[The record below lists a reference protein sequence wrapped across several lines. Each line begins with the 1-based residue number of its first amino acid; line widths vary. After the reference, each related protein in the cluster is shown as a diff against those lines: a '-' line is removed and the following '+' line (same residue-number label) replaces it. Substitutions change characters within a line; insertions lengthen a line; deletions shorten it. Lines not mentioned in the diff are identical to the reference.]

1 MKGQSTWSYRPFRP
15 ILWDVG
21 APYICRIVP
30 SPCGIHV
37 EWLPEN
43 VERYDVFIRKIGEGE
58 FAPCGGTSDCFFDIR
73 NLECGIDYEFYVT
86 SGEKKSRTRLA
97 RCGSVEGSVVNY
109 LHPLDGAYAFSG
121 QYLASPSLLMHPD
134 GYLLASMDVYLAYGG
149 QNLSFIFRSD
159 DGGENWYYV
168 NDIMPSFWGKLFL
181 HRGDVYMLTCST
193 EYGDLLIGKS
203 TDGGKSFSP
212 PVTLLRGLGGKGPK
226 GGIKKTLGVH
236 KNPQNIVQYRGR
248 IYETLEWGSWHND
261 EYYHAAMVMSC
272 DENDDLLC
280 PESWHFTEPLKYDPT
295 WEGTAP
301 DGVKG
306 CIEGT
311 LCIAPDGDLYTLMRY
326 QTEQKKILAF
336 RVQTEG
342 PDLPLVYSHAI
353 DFPGNL
359 SKFMVKYDERTKR
372 YYSIICRRIDQPVTR
387 RNLLSLVASEDLRNW
402 SLVTDL
408 LDYRNA
414 SIEEVG
420 FQYVDFEFDGED
432 LIYLCRTSLN
442 GANTYHNSNYSTFHR
457 LSDFRSLECG
467 RDIFQ

>member
-1 MKGQSTWSYRPFRP
+1 MRVPPVFKSLGDNNMKGQSTWSYRPFRP
-15 ILWDVG
+15 VLWDVG

-203 TDGGKSFSP
+203 SDGGKTFSAP
-212 PVTLLRGLGGKGPK
+212 ITLLRGLGGKGPK

-236 KNPQNIVQYRGR
+236 KNAVDGDFGAK
-248 IYETLEWGSWHND
+248 YEKYKCCGEGDMTPFWNACGVDGIFVGHCHMNNTSILYNGVRLTFGLKTGAYDYYTNGQLGGTVIQCEESGTFDVRHITTL
-261 EYYHAAMVMSC
+261 V
-272 DENDDLLC
+272 
-280 PESWHFTEPLKYDPT
+280 PYDP
-295 WEGTAP
+295 P
-301 DGVKG
+301 
-306 CIEGT
+306 
-311 LCIAPDGDLYTLMRY
+311 
-326 QTEQKKILAF
+326 
-336 RVQTEG
+336 
-342 PDLPLVYSHAI
+342 
-353 DFPGNL
+353 FP
-359 SKFMVKYDERTKR
+359 M
-372 YYSIICRRIDQPVTR
+372 
-387 RNLLSLVASEDLRNW
+387 
-402 SLVTDL
+402 
-408 LDYRNA
+408 
-414 SIEEVG
+414 
-420 FQYVDFEFDGED
+420 
-432 LIYLCRTSLN
+432 
-442 GANTYHNSNYSTFHR
+442 
-457 LSDFRSLECG
+457 
-467 RDIFQ
+467 